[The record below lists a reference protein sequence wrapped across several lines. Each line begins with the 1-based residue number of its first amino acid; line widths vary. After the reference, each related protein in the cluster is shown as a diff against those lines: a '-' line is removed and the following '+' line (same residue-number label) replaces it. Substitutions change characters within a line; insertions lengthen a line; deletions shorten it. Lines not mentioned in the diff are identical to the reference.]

1 MRSSL
6 VIPLLFIL
14 LAGAST
20 VAAAPPVIPH
30 LKELDHPVT
39 GCFLVAQRGQYG
51 PYFAR
56 SVVYLVEHNA
66 HGSIGLII
74 NQPLGKRVADVLP
87 DLQHAEAGTYPLWFG
102 GPLSLHIMVLLF
114 RGQYQTDLA
123 LPIRDGVYASS
134 NLRML
139 DALVKARKPASELRM
154 YAGQADWSPGQL
166 EQEVADQ
173 SWYVVAGDPDV
184 LFNADSGLWQQL
196 INQLD
201 PPGIVAQ
208 R

>member
-1 MRSSL
+1 
-6 VIPLLFIL
+6 
-14 LAGAST
+14 
-20 VAAAPPVIPH
+20 
-30 LKELDHPVT
+30 
-39 GCFLVAQRGQYG
+39 
-51 PYFAR
+51 
-56 SVVYLVEHNA
+56 
-66 HGSIGLII
+66 
-74 NQPLGKRVADVLP
+74 
-87 DLQHAEAGTYPLWFG
+87 
-102 GPLSLHIMVLLF
+102 
-114 RGQYQTDLA
+114 
-123 LPIRDGVYASS
+123 
-134 NLRML
+134 
-139 DALVKARKPASELRM
+139 M